1 MKTTY
6 KEIDARSKYEVCLS
20 EDDLGTEECI
30 GYVYLD
36 LRKKAKW
43 FVHSYYEIMLEDYN
57 VMINAYDSSVEAGRA
72 MTKAYL
78 NCKTYNL
85 QLGLDF
91 AELIMGTD

>member
-6 KEIDARSKYEVCLS
+6 KEIDHDKYEVCLID
-20 EDDLGTEECI
+20 ERHDTEECI

-36 LRKKAKW
+36 LRKKSKW
-43 FVHSYYEIMLEDYN
+43 YVHSYYDILLEDYDVN
-57 VMINAYDSSVEAGRA
+57 IKAYDSSVEAGRA